1 MRHIKTQTINL
12 MVDFEA
18 DDGSKIPIAGDFL
31 RVAMAATRGGRS
43 QLARLRILWEPG
55 MGDLLG
61 AERPFPEILGVAGQ
75 CSVPEFQ
82 IQSIGERLE
91 ATMYVLPDGLVTSKE
106 SHNHTTPP

>member
-1 MRHIKTQTINL
+1 MRHIKTQIINL

-18 DDGSKIPIAGDFL
+18 DDGSQIPIAGDL
-31 RVAMAATRGGRS
+31 QVAMAATRGGRS

-55 MGDLLG
+55 VGELG

-75 CSVPEFQ
+75 CSVPEIQ

-91 ATMYVLPDGLVTSKE
+91 ATMYVLPDGLVTSRE